1 MAYTSKVWNQR
12 VRSRV
17 DISSQVAHLTRGA
30 ESNGSKMSALQVLIK
45 ILRERTIRGSTT
57 ASGFIVGA
65 RSAVCFHDAPAY
77 SLCQNIDF
85 ERFLTREE
93 GLTRMRYEA
102 LGLMFPKPY
111 AYDRGARPVFYERT
125 ELAKQM
131 LPPDEW
137 WRIVGFDMSDADAFI
152 DWTRARVA
160 RTRRLPFRYR
170 RSHSARPELCY
181 LSAFLRARGTGWRGR
196 NQACAVGSST
206 WLALCMN
213 PEPSTQKMEL
223 TASRRTIRSV

>member
-1 MAYTSKVWNQR
+1 
-12 VRSRV
+12 
-17 DISSQVAHLTRGA
+17 
-30 ESNGSKMSALQVLIK
+30 MSALQVLIK

-152 DWTRARVA
+152 DWTHEREWRAPGDF
-160 RTRRLPFRYR
+160 PFDIAEATVLVPN
-170 RSHSARPELCY
+170 SATFRHFFELG
-181 LSAFLRARGTGWRGR
+181 AQGGEDVT
-196 NQACAVGSST
+196 
-206 WLALCMN
+206 
-213 PEPSTQKMEL
+213 EL
-223 TASRRTIRSV
+223 VRSVVPLGSLYV